1 MKIRTRR
8 KLQISVSL
16 LLAFTFLSACS
27 PDQTIVPQHSQD
39 DSSSSSVSSEAAS
52 SGESASVSEETS
64 VSSKAGDDDSDVD
77 KVVLYTP
84 HDADP
89 MNAAVNTFMAHYPDI
104 QVEVVAAGTG
114 ELLDK
119 IAAESADPKA
129 DVLWGGGADSLAAYK
144 DYFESY
150 VSVNDEKIDPQFKD
164 SDHKWTGESPL
175 PMVIIYNKKL
185 LKEAGLSAPES
196 WADCLR
202 PEFKGQIAYCMPSK
216 SGSAYTQLCT
226 MIQANGGKEAGW
238 DYVEKFV
245 ANLNGKILDS
255 SSKCHKLVANGEYM
269 IGITIEKSAITY
281 SDNDDIGFCYP
292 SEGTSAVPDAISI
305 VKNCPDEE
313 NARIFTDYV
322 TSVLCQQEQCS
333 DWNRRPSRSDVSDP
347 EGLASISDISLIDYD
362 FQWAADNKASIID
375 RFNDLMGIQ

>member
-1 MKIRTRR
+1 MKIRTQKNLR
-8 KLQISVSL
+8 KLAAL
-16 LLAFTFLSACS
+16 LLAFTFLTACS
-27 PDQTIVPQHSQD
+27 PDQTIVTSD
-39 DSSSSSVSSEAAS
+39 SGGKTAASADASGTAVSSAASSSSAAAS
-52 SGESASVSEETS
+52 SEDAE
-64 VSSKAGDDDSDVD
+64 SDVD
-77 KVVLYTP
+77 KVVIYTP

-119 IAAESADPKA
+119 IAAEASDPKA

-150 VSVNDEKIDPQFKD
+150 VSVNDSSIDPQFKD
-164 SDHKWTGESPL
+164 SDHKWVGESPL

-185 LKEAGLSAPES
+185 LYEAGLSAPES

-202 PEFKGQIAYCMPSK
+202 PEFKGQIAFCQPSK

-226 MIQANGGKEAGW
+226 MIQANGGTEAGW
-238 DYVEKFV
+238 NYVEKFV

-255 SSKCHKLVANGEYM
+255 SSKCHKLVASGEYM
-269 IGITIEKSAITY
+269 IGITIEKSASTY

-292 SEGTSAVPDAISI
+292 AEGTSAVPDAISI

-322 TSVLCQQEQCS
+322 TSVLCQQEQSS
-333 DWNRRPSRSDVSDP
+333 DWSRRPSRGDVSGP
-347 EGLASISDISLIDYD
+347 EGLASISDIHLIDYD
-362 FQWAADNKASIID
+362 FQWAADNKTSIIE
-375 RFNDLMGIQ
+375 RFDALMGGQ